1 MARLVLAAW
10 PVGSGLHLAL
20 GASVAGAVTIS
31 SADRPQEQAKGR
43 LRLRRRL
50 PARPLYGQV

>member
-1 MARLVLAAW
+1 MTVPARRA
-10 PVGSGLHLAL
+10 H
-20 GASVAGAVTIS
+20 
-31 SADRPQEQAKGR
+31 GR